1 MLVLANLGTP
11 HRVLHVKK
19 ACGAPTVGPYVRLK
33 LKMFGHFVWWTFRN
47 YIEPWTSN
55 EKRELVEGDIVLIKD
70 DNIPRN
76 NWWKGKVEKLI
87 IGKDGKTRGAKLT
100 MVSKSGQ
107 RTSAARPVHKLV
119 PLEIVNDTM
128 HNDNSKIETKPS
140 DETVTNTND
149 DITLVPNE
157 TRPRQKAA
165 LSGEETRRLKDI
177 YF

>member
-1 MLVLANLGTP
+1 MNELRQHHIYQHT
-11 HRVLHVKK
+11 
-19 ACGAPTVGPYVRLK
+19 
-33 LKMFGHFVWWTFRN
+33 
-47 YIEPWTSN
+47 TSN

-76 NWWKGKVEKLI
+76 NWRKGKVEKLV

-107 RTSAARPVHKLV
+107 RTSAARPVQKLV
-119 PLEIVNDTM
+119 PLEIVIDKM
-128 HNDNSKIETKPS
+128 HDNSNIETKPS

-157 TRPRQKAA
+157 IRPRRKAA
-165 LSGEETRRLKDI
+165 LRIHTGL
-177 YF
+177 